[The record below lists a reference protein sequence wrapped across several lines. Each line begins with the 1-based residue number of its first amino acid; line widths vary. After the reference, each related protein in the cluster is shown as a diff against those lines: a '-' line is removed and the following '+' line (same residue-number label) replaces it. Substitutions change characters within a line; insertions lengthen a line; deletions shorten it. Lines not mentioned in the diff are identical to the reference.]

1 VTKSPLPVSMVNIM
15 KPPLTQSF
23 SVNLF
28 HTHSLSVCQ
37 EPKVIPGLL
46 TDSDDEELDPN
57 DEVDPEKRA
66 ALVAALA
73 KKQALKKRKVQF
85 LVSFCLADF
94 SCRLSAFTSA
104 CTARQ

>member
-1 VTKSPLPVSMVNIM
+1 MNS

-37 EPKVIPGLL
+37 DQEVIPGLF
-46 TDSDDEELDPN
+46 TDSEDEELDPEN
-57 DEVDPEKRA
+57 EVDPEKRA

-73 KKQALKKRKVQF
+73 TKYALKNRKVEF
-85 LVSFCLADF
+85 LVSFCLADI
-94 SCRLSAFTSA
+94 SCRLSSFTSA